1 MSEGLGLFDRI
12 RSACR
17 EVTRRARFVRIDAEA
32 LAAFA
37 VRLARAPSSQ
47 DDLDPGHHF
56 RGSVADRLCFT
67 IALDAI
73 NFGSGWFPYLRK
85 QRGQSGYFTIA
96 GGLRHRFER
105 DGPLSPYR
113 LAKARP
119 EQCAEIFGQDLSTP
133 EQAELMTHFARAWR
147 DLGELLLDC
156 YGGDFAQL
164 IGAAGGSAETLV
176 ELLAAMPLYRDVSRY
191 DELEVPLFKRA
202 QITAADL
209 ALAFEGRGPGTFRD
223 LDELTIF
230 ADNLV
235 PHVLRVEGVLRYDA
249 DLSSRIDAGILI
261 APGSPEEVELR
272 ACALHAVEG
281 MCDLL
286 RRSGHPATAHRLDHV
301 LWNRGHSAQM
311 KALPRHRARSVYY

>member
-1 MSEGLGLFDRI
+1 MAGLLGEI
-12 RSACR
+12 RSACA
-17 EVTRRARFVRIDAEA
+17 EVTRRARHVSIDAERRDTLA
-32 LAAFA
+32 LELAEAAGQPE
-37 VRLARAPSSQ
+37 R
-47 DDLDPGHHF
+47 LDPAHHLL
-56 RGSVADRLCFT
+56 GSESETLAFVIT
-67 IALDAI
+67 LDAV

-105 DGPLSPYR
+105 DGPLSPHR
-113 LAKARP
+113 LAEARP